1 MTISECYQTL
11 GLQPDATPEN
21 IRLAY
26 VDLTKVWH
34 PDRFGHDPLLQKR
47 AEARLEAIIGAYNTL
62 RKGGWPRPPAGCVPP
77 ESPVPIRPPWAT
89 LIIKL
94 LQFRTMDRAR
104 TLVRMA
110 SIVAPLLF
118 LYFIARTIPVPNFD
132 PFHPA
137 VAPLDLPDLPRLEDF
152 WPSPAAPSANFD
164 PARAPEPRSGP
175 QPHLRKA
182 RTFEPSNLSPVN
194 GAQMVWEDRSGSGV
208 VSVNN
213 ETPQDALVTLMRAGR
228 PVRAVFVQSHHSAD
242 LSMASGIYNATIA
255 TGAGWNGRGFTQ
267 QRTTRTG
274 PGR

>member
-137 VAPLDLPDLPRLEDF
+137 VAPLDLPDLPRLED
-152 WPSPAAPSANFD
+152 SG
-164 PARAPEPRSGP
+164 RAPLLRLRISTRHEHPSQGQAPNRTCARLG
-175 QPHLRKA
+175 HL
-182 RTFEPSNLSPVN
+182 
-194 GAQMVWEDRSGSGV
+194 
-208 VSVNN
+208 
-213 ETPQDALVTLMRAGR
+213 
-228 PVRAVFVQSHHSAD
+228 SHQIC
-242 LSMASGIYNATIA
+242 L
-255 TGAGWNGRGFTQ
+255 R
-267 QRTTRTG
+267 
-274 PGR
+274 